1 VNKARLLPN
10 TSIGR
15 FIKVVQ
21 RNNKNLEV
29 SENVGKESDLLDGG
43 VFDGKPTNWRDG
55 SVAKESWDNCA
66 SAHSPIQM

>member
-1 VNKARLLPN
+1 M
-10 TSIGR
+10 
-15 FIKVVQ
+15 VQ

-55 SVAKESWDNCA
+55 SVAKES
-66 SAHSPIQM
+66 

>member
-1 VNKARLLPN
+1 VNKARFLPN

-43 VFDGKPTNWRDG
+43 VFDGKPTN
-55 SVAKESWDNCA
+55 
-66 SAHSPIQM
+66 